1 MSNLINYDGQTMF
14 KVPVSGSFTVPETL
28 TMSSPT
34 GDTKLDTKRA
44 TVGGQLVA
52 AYDDVAGTAVQGK
65 GIVDQISL
73 LPGDIVACSA
83 VVGGPPGVVTVTVT
97 SKSGAVKTVKLTG
110 VTAVAGV
117 IGFYA

>member
-1 MSNLINYDGQTMF
+1 MSTLINYNEQTMF
-14 KVPVSGSFTVPETL
+14 KVPVSGSFTVPDTI
-28 TMSSPT
+28 TMTSPT

-44 TVGGQLVA
+44 VVGGQLLA

-65 GIVDQISL
+65 GIVDQVKL
-73 LPGDIVACSA
+73 NPGDVVACSA
-83 VVGGPPGVVTVTVT
+83 VASNVVTVTVT
-97 SKSGAVKTVKLTG
+97 PKGGTAVTVFKITG